1 MTAEN
6 PAWEKLGERP
16 GLCLDCRYAKITET
30 RRGTAYLRCLRSAWD
45 VRLVRYP
52 RLPVTDCPGFEALDR
67 ADSASVRPR
76 QGQDPDQP
84 PGPR

>member
-16 GLCLDCRYAKITET
+16 GLCLDCRYAKINET
-30 RRGTAYLRCLRSAWD
+30 RRGTAYLRCLSSAWD

>member
-6 PAWEKLGERP
+6 PAWAKLGGRP
-16 GLCLDCRYAKITET
+16 GLCLDCCYAKLNET

-52 RLPVTDCPGFEALDR
+52 RLPVTDCAGFEALDR
-67 ADSASVRPR
+67 ADSASVRAR
-76 QGQDPDQP
+76 QSQDPDQP
-84 PGPR
+84 PGRR